1 MKSSSHSFT
10 PHTRYSAHLLSPSS
24 PQHQSDMPGRTSPLE
39 KFGQAVA
46 KCSVEVSLNLRMAY
60 DMLMW
65 QQSAAYGKCVVAEY
79 QNVRKDMCV
88 QEFMRLKNCY
98 LV

>member
-1 MKSSSHSFT
+1 
-10 PHTRYSAHLLSPSS
+10 
-24 PQHQSDMPGRTSPLE
+24 MPGRTSPLE

-46 KCSVEVSLNLRMAY
+46 KCSVE
-60 DMLMW
+60 
-65 QQSAAYGKCVVAEY
+65 SAAYGKCVVGEY

-98 LV
+98 LR